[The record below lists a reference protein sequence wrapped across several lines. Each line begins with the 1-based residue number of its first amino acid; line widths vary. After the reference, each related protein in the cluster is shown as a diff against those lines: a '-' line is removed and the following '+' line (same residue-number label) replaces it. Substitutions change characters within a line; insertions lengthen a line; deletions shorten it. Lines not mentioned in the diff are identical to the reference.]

1 MSGYKPI
8 SFVKETAK
16 DDPMGAALQAA
27 FERGAAADAISAV
40 LAPTT
45 SVADSQPESGL
56 EDVVEP
62 KDPGGSN
69 VACWTTKSTNED
81 KSLLTLHLLY
91 NVVAYL
97 AFRLTCIHDDGL
109 KFVAIIY
116 KAFIASTNVY
126 FRSRSS

>member
-1 MSGYKPI
+1 MSGSKPI

-16 DDPMGAALQAA
+16 DDPMGAALKAA

-62 KDPGGSN
+62 KDNDMEKRSDDEWEIADAIPITM
-69 VACWTTKSTNED
+69 TTWSGT
-81 KSLLTLHLLY
+81 S
-91 NVVAYL
+91 
-97 AFRLTCIHDDGL
+97 
-109 KFVAIIY
+109 
-116 KAFIASTNVY
+116 
-126 FRSRSS
+126 